1 MSDTKKKKQY
11 NMTPLYAQNHDYSQF
26 EVLAVDDIPLN
37 LLLVQKMLSR
47 FNFKLRTA
55 ANGQQALDA
64 VAAKKPDLI
73 LLDLMMPGIDG
84 FEVIRR
90 LRADPATAD
99 IQIVILSALNS
110 NEDVV
115 KGFSV
120 GANDFIMKPI
130 IMEKLLSCVVT
141 QMQLVEAKSK

>member
-1 MSDTKKKKQY
+1 
-11 NMTPLYAQNHDYSQF
+11 MTPYYAQDHDYSKYN
-26 EVLAVDDIPLN
+26 VLAVDDIPLN

-55 ANGQQALDA
+55 AGGQLALDA
-64 VAAKKPDLI
+64 VAEQKPDLI

-90 LRADPATAD
+90 LRENPETAD

-110 NEDVV
+110 KDDVV
-115 KGFSV
+115 KGFNA

-141 QMQLVEAKSK
+141 QMQLVEAKAH

>member
-1 MSDTKKKKQY
+1 
-11 NMTPLYAQNHDYSQF
+11 MTPLYAQDHDYSKYN
-26 EVLAVDDIPLN
+26 VLAVDDIPLN

-47 FNFKLRTA
+47 FKFEIRTA

-64 VAAKKPDLI
+64 VASRKPDLI

-84 FEVIRR
+84 FEVIKR
-90 LRADPATAD
+90 LRADSATAD
-99 IQIVILSALNS
+99 IRNVILSALNS

-115 KGFSV
+115 KGFDL

-130 IMEKLLSCVVT
+130 IMEKLLNSVFT
-141 QMQLVEAKSK
+141 QLEFVPKG

>member
-1 MSDTKKKKQY
+1 
-11 NMTPLYAQNHDYSQF
+11 MTPLYAQDHDYSRF
-26 EVLAVDDIPLN
+26 NVLAVDDIPLN

-47 FNFKLRTA
+47 FNFRLRTA

-64 VAAKKPDLI
+64 VAAEKPDLI

-90 LRADPATAD
+90 LREDPATAD

-115 KGFSV
+115 KGFNM

-130 IMEKLLSCVVT
+130 IMEKLLTCVIT
-141 QMQLVEAKSK
+141 QMQLVEAKRQTK

>member
-1 MSDTKKKKQY
+1 MI
-11 NMTPLYAQNHDYSQF
+11 PFYAQEYDYSKYN
-26 EVLAVDDIPLN
+26 VLAVDDIPLN
-37 LLLVQKMLSR
+37 LVLVQKMLSR
-47 FNFKLRTA
+47 FNFKMRTA

-64 VAAKKPDLI
+64 VAQKKPDLI

-90 LRADPATAD
+90 LRANPETAD
-99 IQIVILSALNS
+99 IPIVILSALNS

-115 KGFSV
+115 KGFNE

-130 IMEKLLSCVVT
+130 IMEKLLSCVVN
-141 QMQLVEAKSK
+141 QMSIIEAKSK

>member
-1 MSDTKKKKQY
+1 
-11 NMTPLYAQNHDYSQF
+11 MTPLYAQNHDYSAYN
-26 EVLAVDDIPLN
+26 VLAVDDIPLN
-37 LLLVQKMLSR
+37 LLLVQKMLAR
-47 FNFKLRTA
+47 FNFSLRTA

-64 VAAKKPDLI
+64 VAAQKPDLI

-90 LRADPATAD
+90 LREDPETAD

-115 KGFSV
+115 KGFNA

-141 QMQLVEAKSK
+141 QMQIVEAKKK

>member
-1 MSDTKKKKQY
+1 
-11 NMTPLYAQNHDYSQF
+11 MTPFYAQDHDYSAYN
-26 EVLAVDDIPLN
+26 VLAVDDIPLN
-37 LLLVQKMLSR
+37 LILVQKMLSR
-47 FNFKLRTA
+47 FNFKIRTA
-55 ANGQQALDA
+55 ANGQLALDA
-64 VAAKKPDLI
+64 VAQQKPDLI

-90 LRADPATAD
+90 LRENPETAD

-115 KGFSV
+115 KGFNV

-130 IMEKLLSCVVT
+130 IMEKLLSCVVN
-141 QMQLVEAKSK
+141 QLQIVSAKSK

>member
-1 MSDTKKKKQY
+1 
-11 NMTPLYAQNHDYSQF
+11 MTPFFAQDHDYSKYN
-26 EVLAVDDIPLN
+26 VLAVDDIPLN

-47 FNFKLRTA
+47 FNFKMRTA
-55 ANGQQALDA
+55 ANGQLALDA
-64 VAAKKPDLI
+64 VAAQKPDLI

-90 LRADPATAD
+90 LRADPETAD

-115 KGFSV
+115 KGFNV

-141 QMQLVEAKSK
+141 QMQIVEAKNK

>member
-1 MSDTKKKKQY
+1 MAPFFEQEY
-11 NMTPLYAQNHDYSQF
+11 DYSKYN
-26 EVLAVDDIPLN
+26 VLAVDDIPLN
-37 LLLVQKMLSR
+37 LLLVKKMLSR
-47 FNFKLRTA
+47 FNFEFRTA
-55 ANGQQALDA
+55 ADGQQALDA

-90 LRADPATAD
+90 LRANPETAD

-115 KGFSV
+115 KGFNE

-130 IMEKLLSCVVT
+130 IMEKLLSCVNT
-141 QMQLVEAKSK
+141 QMQLVASKRAQ

>member
-1 MSDTKKKKQY
+1 
-11 NMTPLYAQNHDYSQF
+11 MTPLYAQQHDYSTYS
-26 EVLAVDDIPLN
+26 VLAVDDIPLN
-37 LLLVQKMLSR
+37 LLLVQKMLAR
-47 FNFKLRTA
+47 YNFKMRTA

-64 VAAKKPDLI
+64 VAAEKPDLI

-90 LRADPATAD
+90 LKNDSQTAD
-99 IQIVILSALNS
+99 IRIVILSALNS

-115 KGFSV
+115 KGFNM
-120 GANDFIMKPI
+120 GADDFIMKPI

-141 QMQLVEAKSK
+141 QLQVVESKRR

>member
-1 MSDTKKKKQY
+1 
-11 NMTPLYAQNHDYSQF
+11 MTPFYAQDHDYSQF
-26 EVLAVDDIPLN
+26 NVLAVDDIPLN
-37 LLLVQKMLSR
+37 LLLVQKMLAK
-47 FNFKLRTA
+47 FNFTLRTA

-64 VAAKKPDLI
+64 VAAQKPDLI

-90 LRADPATAD
+90 LRADAATAD

-115 KGFSV
+115 KGFNL

-130 IMEKLLSCVVT
+130 IMEKRLSCVNT
-141 QMQLVEAKSK
+141 QMQLVASKRAK

>member
-1 MSDTKKKKQY
+1 
-11 NMTPLYAQNHDYSQF
+11 MTPLYAQNHDYSRYN
-26 EVLAVDDIPLN
+26 VLAVDDIPLN

-47 FNFKLRTA
+47 FNFRLRTA
-55 ANGQQALDA
+55 ANGQLALDA
-64 VAAKKPDLI
+64 VAEEKPDLI

-90 LRADPATAD
+90 LRSNPETAD

-110 NEDVV
+110 NEDIV
-115 KGFSV
+115 KGFEA

-130 IMEKLLSCVVT
+130 IMEKLLTCVVT
-141 QMQLVEAKSK
+141 QLKLVEAKGK

>member
-1 MSDTKKKKQY
+1 
-11 NMTPLYAQNHDYSQF
+11 MTPFFAQDHDYSKYN
-26 EVLAVDDIPLN
+26 VLAVDDIPLN

-47 FNFKLRTA
+47 FNFKMRTA
-55 ANGQQALDA
+55 ANGQLALDA
-64 VAAKKPDLI
+64 VAAQKPDLI

-90 LRADPATAD
+90 LRANPETAD

-115 KGFSV
+115 KGFNV

-141 QMQLVEAKSK
+141 QMQIVEGKNK

>member
-1 MSDTKKKKQY
+1 
-11 NMTPLYAQNHDYSQF
+11 MTPLYAQNHDYSQF

-37 LLLVQKMLSR
+37 LLLVQKMLSK

-115 KGFSV
+115 KGFNA

-130 IMEKLLSCVVT
+130 IMEKLLTCVVT
-141 QMQLVEAKSK
+141 QIQLVEAKKKQA

>member
-1 MSDTKKKKQY
+1 M
-11 NMTPLYAQNHDYSQF
+11 
-26 EVLAVDDIPLN
+26 LA
-37 LLLVQKMLSR
+37 R

-64 VAAKKPDLI
+64 VAQQKPDLI

-110 NEDVV
+110 QEDVV
-115 KGFSV
+115 KGFNA
-120 GANDFIMKPI
+120 GANDFIMTPI
-130 IMEKLLSCVVT
+130 IMEKLLTCVVT
-141 QMQLVEAKSK
+141 QMQLVAAKAA

>member
-1 MSDTKKKKQY
+1 
-11 NMTPLYAQNHDYSQF
+11 MTPFFEQDYDYSKYN
-26 EVLAVDDIPLN
+26 VLAVDDIPLN
-37 LLLVQKMLSR
+37 LLLVKKMLSR
-47 FNFKLRTA
+47 FNFEFRTA
-55 ANGQQALDA
+55 ADGQQALDA

-90 LRADPATAD
+90 LRANPETAD

-115 KGFSV
+115 KGFNE

-141 QMQLVEAKSK
+141 QMQLVAAKDK

>member
-1 MSDTKKKKQY
+1 
-11 NMTPLYAQNHDYSQF
+11 MTPLYAQEHDYSRF
-26 EVLAVDDIPLN
+26 NVLAVDDIPLN

-55 ANGQQALDA
+55 ANGQLALDA
-64 VAAKKPDLI
+64 VAAQKPDLI

-90 LRADPATAD
+90 LRENPATAD

-110 NEDVV
+110 NEDVI
-115 KGFSV
+115 KGFNV

-130 IMEKLLSCVVT
+130 IMEKLLSCVVN
-141 QMQLVEAKSK
+141 QLAIVQAKGGK

>member
-1 MSDTKKKKQY
+1 
-11 NMTPLYAQNHDYSQF
+11 MTPFYAQDHDYSQYN
-26 EVLAVDDIPLN
+26 VLAVDDIPLN

-47 FNFKLRTA
+47 FNFQMRTA
-55 ANGQQALDA
+55 ANGQLALDA
-64 VAAKKPDLI
+64 VAQRKPDLI

-110 NEDVV
+110 NEDIV
-115 KGFSV
+115 KGFNV

-141 QMQLVEAKSK
+141 QMQIVQSKAR